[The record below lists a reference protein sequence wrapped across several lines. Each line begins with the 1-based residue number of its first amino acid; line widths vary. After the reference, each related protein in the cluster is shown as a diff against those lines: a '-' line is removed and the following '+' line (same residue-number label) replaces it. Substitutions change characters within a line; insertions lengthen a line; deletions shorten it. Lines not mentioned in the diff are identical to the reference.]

1 MGGTVAVRFAA
12 GVIGESRRLAHLAS
26 RPDAGIPAS
35 WSTLCGQ
42 EIPAHLAE
50 VADHP
55 AGMPCFGCLSRLP
68 GPQPDAELPPA

>member
-12 GVIGESRRLAHLAS
+12 GVVGEASRQAHLAF
-26 RPDAGIPAS
+26 RPEIGVPTA
-35 WSTLCGQ
+35 WRTLCGQ

-50 VADHP
+50 VADRP

-68 GPQPDAELPPA
+68 APQPDAELPPA